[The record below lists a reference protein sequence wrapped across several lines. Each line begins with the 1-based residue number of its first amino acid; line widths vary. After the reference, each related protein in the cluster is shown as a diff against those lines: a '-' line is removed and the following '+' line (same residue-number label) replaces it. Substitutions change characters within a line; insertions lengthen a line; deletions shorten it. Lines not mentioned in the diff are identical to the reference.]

1 MDCAMAMQRRN
12 EANCGV
18 RRRKVLSE
26 KSMGSSMGSG
36 RPSEHHAH
44 LDELTLCGPYAWCAA
59 YQSV

>member
-26 KSMGSSMGSG
+26 KSMGSG

-44 LDELTLCGPYAWCAA
+44 LDELTLCAWTN
-59 YQSV
+59 